1 MRANAFCREIHQYY
15 YWAFEK
21 DSRQANPQ
29 ENVIWHG
36 VVSTTDVRQ
45 HAHVVVDLG
54 AAGCPSRVRQDMLP
68 PSHVLGTPLVVISLV
83 ICHYSLT
90 EFAQVA
96 ALKLRTLNEIWGLPY
111 IYDVHKI
118 LGFLDPSPLFVRKI
132 YTICPQIWGIS

>member
-29 ENVIWHG
+29 GNVIWHG